1 MATDIPDHE
10 QEYLSLEYDYYDLQ
24 KPTKTPPSFDVTEEE
39 EGEILPENF
48 PENSHHENVPPGGEP
63 FVIVSDDEADDIDL
77 LNLEESVTTSAAS
90 EALEELLNADPCIV
104 ETEFVRGNKGR
115 PGVRVKFQDLSKP
128 YVSQVTMDGNYM
140 QYLHIVRGMYG
151 EEANNLDLSPD
162 SGINDLQ
169 NLSPEEQEKQ
179 KAEWTQELARVE
191 EEINTLKHVLASKT
205 KTAQDLKKKLGFT
218 VWKEFNDD
226 LTQSIKNVKETQ
238 VYQSAESLV
247 KPVAEKATNIL
258 GGFGSGIS
266 TKLGQIKSSE
276 SFRSFEEKVGN
287 AYENVKTKVSTSRSI
302 SMQSFDEALAAG
314 SGNITSPAST
324 PVIPEEKEIK

>member
-24 KPTKTPPSFDVTEEE
+24 KPTKTPPSFDVTEE

-140 QYLHIVRGMYG
+140 QYLHIVRG

-238 VYQSAESLV
+238 V
-247 KPVAEKATNIL
+247 
-258 GGFGSGIS
+258 
-266 TKLGQIKSSE
+266 
-276 SFRSFEEKVGN
+276 
-287 AYENVKTKVSTSRSI
+287 
-302 SMQSFDEALAAG
+302 
-314 SGNITSPAST
+314 
-324 PVIPEEKEIK
+324 